1 MSAAGPKRPS
11 IDWIGR
17 LVVAA
22 LPLALAACA
31 SSPKKSS
38 SQAHALP
45 DRDRVHSSALA
56 HSGGRKKSP
65 YAAAQEDLSKR
76 GNYKAGGLY
85 APGVKDTTPDYIP
98 DVDSIPE
105 PEVVAEARSQFGN
118 RSPYVVLGKSYKVL
132 DSHDDYVETG
142 TASYYGQK
150 FHGRRTSNLEVYD
163 MYAFTAAHKSLPL
176 PSFARVTNL
185 DNGKAVTVRVNDRG
199 PFHDG
204 RVIDLSY
211 AAAVKL
217 GITQRGTGRVEVRAL
232 HPGEAPPPM
241 YASAANNP
249 PPAPAAAPPKT
260 PSEKTPSAIDRLV
273 SAMPIASAN
282 AGELPPGVRIATGKP
297 TPMNAASAPVSAAP
311 VKTTIATGKP
321 APVAAE
327 PAKTT
332 VATGQP
338 APAKTVASAQPA
350 AAAGKSGPHDYRFDM
365 MQNGKSMT
373 ADEFDAW
380 MKSRQV
386 RVATGQPVAPSPA
399 KALTKAEKR
408 ALEKQ
413 QREQQK
419 LLAKQQKEQQRALAE
434 AEKAAKKAGKAAPAT
449 AVAAASQTAL
459 PAPPAAPPPPSPAK
473 AAAVVAAATPAAGDV
488 TLQVA
493 SFSARSNADR
503 ALGMLRGAGIS
514 AARLL
519 DGNSSSGQK
528 IWRLRV
534 GPLQADAAPELAA
547 RIVGL
552 GFGQPQRV
560 RD

>member
-1 MSAAGPKRPS
+1 MSAAGPKRPP
-11 IDWIGR
+11 IALIGR

-22 LPLALAACA
+22 LPLALVACA

-38 SQAHALP
+38 SQALALP
-45 DRDRVHSSALA
+45 DRDRVHSAALA
-56 HSGGRKKSP
+56 HGARKKSP

-85 APGVKDTTPDYIP
+85 APGVKDSTPDYIP

-118 RSPYVVLGKSYKVL
+118 RSPYVVLGKTYKVL

-185 DNGKAVTVRVNDRG
+185 DNGKSVTVRVNDRG
-199 PFHDG
+199 PFHDD

-232 HPGEAPPPM
+232 HPGEAPPPV

-249 PPAPAAAPPKT
+249 PPAPAAPA
-260 PSEKTPSAIDRLV
+260 KTPSAMDRLV

-297 TPMNAASAPVSAAP
+297 APVNAGAAP
-311 VKTTIATGKP
+311 VKTTVATGKP
-321 APVAAE
+321 APVAAAE
-327 PAKTT
+327 PVKTT

-338 APAKTVASAQPA
+338 APVKTAVASAAPA
-350 AAAGKSGPHDYRFDM
+350 AAAGKPGPHDYRFDM

-386 RVATGQPVAPSPA
+386 RVATGQPVAPAPA

-434 AEKAAKKAGKAAPAT
+434 AEKAAKKAGSVAPAT
-449 AVAAASQTAL
+449 AVAAL

-473 AAAVVAAATPAAGDV
+473 AAALVAANTPSAGDV

-503 ALGMLRGAGIS
+503 ALGMLRGAGIA

-519 DGNSSSGQK
+519 DGNSANGQK